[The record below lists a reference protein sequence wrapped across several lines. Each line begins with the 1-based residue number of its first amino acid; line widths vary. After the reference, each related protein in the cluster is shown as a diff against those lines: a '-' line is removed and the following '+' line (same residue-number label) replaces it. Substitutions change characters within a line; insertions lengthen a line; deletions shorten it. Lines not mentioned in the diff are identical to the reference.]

1 MTNATEIKNMIPAKT
16 GNFVDDV
23 RAGYYQAIRTAHYK
37 LRDQP
42 SLCFHELPV
51 HTFDDDFEQHLLNH
65 GVPSQY
71 VKKVAYAAYEQGHSS
86 GDSEI
91 VNCAWDLIEIFN

>member
-1 MTNATEIKNMIPAKT
+1 MTNATEIKNKIPVKT
-16 GNFVDDV
+16 GDFQVDV
-23 RAGYYQAIRTAHYK
+23 RAGYYQAVRNAHYD

-42 SLCFHELPV
+42 SFCFHELPAY
-51 HTFDDDFEQHLLNH
+51 TFDDDFEQHLLNH

-86 GDSEI
+86 GYSEI
-91 VNCAWDLIEIFN
+91 VNCAWDLIAIFN